1 MSRLRIYDWSWI
13 WLLACLSSIL
23 VYNYLIMNELDAI
36 QAQMANLGVDVSAPE
51 QMPQQDFVP
60 SYDVENPEL
69 TEADIAMLSAPA
81 EEEVPMY
88 DMDELKID
96 IGPMLQWLPK
106 DELADLIIW
115 ISEQWSILN
124 ESDEE

>member
-1 MSRLRIYDWSWI
+1 
-13 WLLACLSSIL
+13 
-23 VYNYLIMNELDAI
+23 MNELDAI
-36 QAQMANLGVDVSAPE
+36 QAQMANLGVDVSAPQ

-60 SYDVENPEL
+60 SYDVGNPEL
-69 TEADIAMLSAPA
+69 TEADMAMLNAPA
-81 EEEVPMY
+81 EEEIPMY

-124 ESDEE
+124 ESNEE

>member
-1 MSRLRIYDWSWI
+1 
-13 WLLACLSSIL
+13 
-23 VYNYLIMNELDAI
+23 MNELDAI
-36 QAQMANLGVDVSAPE
+36 QAQMANLGVDVSAPQ

-60 SYDVENPEL
+60 SYDVGNPEL
-69 TEADIAMLSAPA
+69 TEADIAMLNTPA
-81 EEEVPMY
+81 EEEIPMY

-106 DELADLIIW
+106 EELADLIIW
-115 ISEQWSILN
+115 VSEQWSILN